1 MIQLNV
7 IKMKIRRSLKKL
19 GIRMKKIKFLM
30 KKLKD
35 NFKFYKKMIKIRI
48 SKLMKQWIIHR
59 MKWKIRI
66 SNLQI
71 HTLNLYFNII
81 EFKIIIKNFII
92 NKIIRKYDILYA
104 YLYLFYLQPT
114 LPNPYVGLVLLS
126 VRSFPTIITESA
138 DCVLELTDTST
149 DIKDIVEGTDV
160 RVEINAQS
168 EFLTDRIEEI
178 GNRTFV
184 MQNPDSLTEESQQRL
199 LEAIALAENT
209 ISRIDTLLE
218 EAESYMESI
227 DPEDV
232 QHQRD
237 MMDVKEQIPE
247 CKEEYIEALRNR
259 NNDNDNYNDTDSSSD
274 DYSSSSSDDDNYNN

>member
-1 MIQLNV
+1 MKKN
-7 IKMKIRRSLKKL
+7 IKMKIRRTLKKL

-30 KKLKD
+30 KKLIKI
-35 NFKFYKKMIKIRI
+35 FKFYKEMIKIRI
-48 SKLMKQWIIHR
+48 SKLMKQWKIYR
-59 MKWKIRI
+59 LNWKIRI

-71 HTLNLYFNII
+71 HTLNLHFNIV
-81 EFKIIIKNFII
+81 EFKIIIKKFII
-92 NKIIRKYDILYA
+92 KKFIRKYDILYA

-114 LPNPYVGLVLLS
+114 LPNPYVGIVLLS
-126 VRSFPTIITESA
+126 VRSFPSIISESA
-138 DCVLELTDTST
+138 DCVLELTDAST

-160 RVEINAQS
+160 RVEINVQS

-178 GNRTFV
+178 GNKTFV
-184 MQNPDSLTEESQQRL
+184 MQNPDSLTEESQERL
-199 LEAIALAENT
+199 LDTIALAERT
-209 ISRIDTLLE
+209 ISRIDTLVE
-218 EAESYMESI
+218 EAESYMESL

-259 NNDNDNYNDTDSSSD
+259 NNDNNNDTDSSSD
-274 DYSSSSSDDDNYNN
+274 DYSSSDNDSYNN

>member
-1 MIQLNV
+1 
-7 IKMKIRRSLKKL
+7 
-19 GIRMKKIKFLM
+19 MKKIKFLM
-30 KKLKD
+30 KKLIDIFEFNKE
-35 NFKFYKKMIKIRI
+35 KIKIRI
-48 SKLMKQWIIHR
+48 SKLMKQWKIHR
-59 MKWKIRI
+59 LKWKICI

-71 HTLNLYFNII
+71 LIFNLYLDIL

-92 NKIIRKYDILYA
+92 NKFIRKYDILYT

-138 DCVLELTDTST
+138 DCIVELTDAST
-149 DIKDIVEGTDV
+149 DIKGIVEGTDV
-160 RVEINAQS
+160 RVEINVQS

-178 GNRTFV
+178 GDKTFV
-184 MQNPDSLTEESQQRL
+184 MQNPDSLTPESQGRL
-199 LEAIALAENT
+199 LETIAVAEET

-218 EAESYMESI
+218 EAESYMESL

-259 NNDNDNYNDTDSSSD
+259 SNDNYNDTNSSSD
-274 DYSSSSSDDDNYNN
+274 DYSSSEDDGYNN